1 MTYEIEIEFHPL
13 YELVSSMAVFTNPKP
28 YYDLDKKWFQ
38 ILESKV
44 AFCVRWPRI
53 NGDSIF
59 TSLDSDNT
67 GIVITALFMKYL
79 EWS

>member
-1 MTYEIEIEFHPL
+1 MTYQIEIEFHPL

-53 NGDSIF
+53 NGIPR
-59 TSLDSDNT
+59 SLYRECRILS
-67 GIVITALFMKYL
+67 VSL
-79 EWS
+79 